1 MIKGGLKQKIVLASL
16 LALQLLAQNAALAD
30 LTGWQKNALAARNA
44 ARYKQWD
51 ATENYLM
58 AAINEIHRLQLH
70 RIQLPIDYP
79 TLQFIAEMSRIAVT
93 WRTAVR
99 EKETGIVEHPPVAT
113 KSNAPKS
120 NAKKETKPAQS
131 VKQISKTEETSKVD
145 KKDEK
150 KEEKKEAK
158 NNDSTPANP
167 DETKSESQ
175 REKSSDAKTE
185 NDASAMAEEKKDEKK
200 EDTAA
205 SSKLLSPEAEQK
217 LTKTIARLSKDVNVV
232 GSVLKFDTTY
242 LGINNPVTMDAN
254 RFFARSSIELKE
266 QEDIRRANV
275 LEKQRLQE
283 EQANQTGQ

>member
-1 MIKGGLKQKIVLASL
+1 MIKGGHKQKIVLASM
-16 LALQLLAQNAALAD
+16 LAVQLLAQNAALAD
-30 LTGWQKNALAARNA
+30 LTGWQKNAIAARNA

-79 TLQFIAEMSRIAVT
+79 TLQCIAEMSRIAVT

-113 KSNAPKS
+113 KSNAAKS
-120 NAKKETKPAQS
+120 NAKKETKPAQNT
-131 VKQISKTEETSKVD
+131 KQISKTDETSKVEVDNKDD

-150 KEEKKEAK
+150 KEEKKEEK
-158 NNDSTPANP
+158 NNDSTAANP
-167 DETKSESQ
+167 DETKSASQ
-175 REKSSDAKTE
+175 SEKSSDAKT
-185 NDASAMAEEKKDEKK
+185 D

-232 GSVLKFDTTY
+232 GSVLKFDSTY
-242 LGINNPVTMDAN
+242 LGANNPVTIDAN
-254 RFFARSSIELKE
+254 RFLARSSIELKE